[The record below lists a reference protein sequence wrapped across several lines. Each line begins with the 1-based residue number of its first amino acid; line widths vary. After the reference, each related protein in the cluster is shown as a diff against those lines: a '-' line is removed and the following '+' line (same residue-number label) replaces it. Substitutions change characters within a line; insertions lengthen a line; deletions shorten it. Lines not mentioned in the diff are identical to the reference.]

1 MPDTGEPEQATFIKA
16 ASLPNWQ
23 SHHGYFITIKCPRR
37 QKTQLAKATKMSL
50 QTAPDIPLT
59 ITVPGP
65 STSAPPLLS
74 AERRISP
81 SWSIGQLKA
90 KLEPVTGIPP
100 SVQQLRTRG
109 FDGNWVAMEGEEKLV
124 SDREWSA
131 GVRRG
136 GEIEVSVLHL
146 HFVRAITVLV

>member
-1 MPDTGEPEQATFIKA
+1 MPPST
-16 ASLPNWQ
+16 
-23 SHHGYFITIKCPRR
+23 
-37 QKTQLAKATKMSL
+37 KTQLAKAIKMSL

-59 ITVPGP
+59 ITVPGL

-124 SDREWSA
+124 SDRE
-131 GVRRG
+131 
-136 GEIEVSVLHL
+136 
-146 HFVRAITVLV
+146 

>member
-1 MPDTGEPEQATFIKA
+1 
-16 ASLPNWQ
+16 
-23 SHHGYFITIKCPRR
+23 
-37 QKTQLAKATKMSL
+37 MSL
-50 QTAPDIPLT
+50 QTAPDIPLM

-65 STSAPPLLS
+65 STSALPLLS

-100 SVQQLRTRG
+100 SVQKLRTRG
-109 FDGNWVAMEGEEKLV
+109 FDGNWIAMEGEEKLV

-131 GVRRG
+131 GVRKG

-146 HFVRAITVLV
+146 HFVRALPVLV

>member
-1 MPDTGEPEQATFIKA
+1 
-16 ASLPNWQ
+16 
-23 SHHGYFITIKCPRR
+23 
-37 QKTQLAKATKMSL
+37 MSL

-59 ITVPGP
+59 ITVPGL
-65 STSAPPLLS
+65 STNAPPLLS

-81 SWSIGQLKA
+81 SWTIGQLKA

-109 FDGNWVAMEGEEKLV
+109 SDGNWVAMEGEEKLV

-136 GEIEVSVLHL
+136 GEIEVSLLHL
-146 HFVRAITVLV
+146 YFVMLLMSLSHLMVSLGE